1 MSLIRL
7 IKHSVNGFAA
17 IPNLAFWCELFMIV
31 DYRILS
37 FFFIYSLCKLKII
50 DSRSF
55 GLFLMRRIL
64 WQLGHCLSFS
74 EFYNLR
80 LFFHRYLLLLFFQL
94 IWLLLL
100 LLLLQL
106 LLLTSF
112 LKNQPQKFLTNNNI
126 PQSFPNLLN
135 LPLQLSFQTIE

>member
-1 MSLIRL
+1 MVSLRFPTL
-7 IKHSVNGFAA
+7 HFDVSF
-17 IPNLAFWCELFMIV
+17 FMIV

-55 GLFLMRRIL
+55 SLFLMRRIL

-80 LFFHRYLLLLFFQL
+80 LFFHRYFLLLFFQL
-94 IWLLLL
+94 IWLL

-135 LPLQLSFQTIE
+135 LSLQLSFQTIE

>member
-1 MSLIRL
+1 MVSLRFPTL
-7 IKHSVNGFAA
+7 HFDVSF
-17 IPNLAFWCELFMIV
+17 FMIV
-31 DYRILS
+31 GYRILS
-37 FFFIYSLCKLKII
+37 FFFIYALCKLKII

-100 LLLLQL
+100 LLQL

-135 LPLQLSFQTIE
+135 LPLQLSF